1 MVTYILTQLASD
13 HSKPTVS
20 NRYFT
25 KDGDIIINRYY
36 LHDGQRRINSTV
48 LGAIIISLIWH
59 EVHSRLQQRQILLAK
74 VLQLLAVLPQ
84 SLLLS

>member
-36 LHDGQRRINSTV
+36 LHDGGSTV